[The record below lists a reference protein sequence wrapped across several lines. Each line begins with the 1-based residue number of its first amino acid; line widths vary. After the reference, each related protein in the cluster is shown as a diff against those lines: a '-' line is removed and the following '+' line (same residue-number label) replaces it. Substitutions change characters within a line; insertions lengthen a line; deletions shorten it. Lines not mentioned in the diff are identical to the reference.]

1 MRWIVAITLI
11 IATIVVGVGL
21 YAIDA
26 PFHKY
31 SKWITGKDRDR
42 YYDVTNYR
50 DIFLSPVELEEI
62 PPYQEDYVQLWKD
75 FPIRNTM
82 IAMPTRHPMFQT
94 VPIVEGSGKGIPHF
108 GVILQDP
115 TGREISRIYTLPN
128 RLVQD
133 HSRGQELFKLPYF
146 RRRILNKPMNEL
158 WVDLFTYQIKVED
171 KPIDEMIYD
180 LYILHIRSKI
190 LPKDTVRYGLIKNG
204 SQAMVELAS
213 DDKDYMVE
221 LILTQNNGSIFSYI
235 MKTERNR
242 PESVKLRAKFLQ
254 SITFSPIDEGL
265 GRLLYTEFK
274 QLSYNSQIDQEGMLY
289 LFSAWTQN
297 PENPDL
303 LKEMISYLERN
314 QKNKKQLAPLYA
326 YAFKRYGKTF
336 TTRDEVDENENPEI
350 TLQRKIELEQRD
362 LRRAAEENS
371 NKVTPPPELTPDE
384 KMNMYLKKAKEKS
397 GTESSDMTV
406 H

>member
-1 MRWIVAITLI
+1 MRWIVAISLI
-11 IATIVVGVGL
+11 VATIVVGIGL
-21 YAIDA
+21 YAIEI
-26 PFHKY
+26 PYHKY
-31 SKWITGKDRDR
+31 KDWVSGKSRDR
-42 YYDVTNYR
+42 YYEISNYR

-82 IAMPTRHPMFQT
+82 IAMPTRHPLYQT
-94 VPIVEGSGKGIPHF
+94 VPIVENNGNGIPHF
-108 GVILQDP
+108 GIILQDP
-115 TGREISRIYTLPN
+115 SGREVTRIYTLPN
-128 RLVQD
+128 RLTQD

-146 RRRILNKPMNEL
+146 RKRILNKPVNEL
-158 WVDLFTYQIKVED
+158 WVDIFTYQIKVED

-213 DDKDYMVE
+213 DDKDYMIE
-221 LILTQNNGSIFSYI
+221 LIMTQNNGNIFSYI

-242 PESVKLRAKFLQ
+242 PESMKLRAKYLQ
-254 SITFSPIDEGL
+254 SVTFSPIDEGL

-289 LFSAWTQN
+289 LFAGWTQN

-303 LKEMISYLERN
+303 LKEMISYLERSH
-314 QKNKKQLAPLYA
+314 KNKKQLKPLYE

-336 TTRDEVDENENPEI
+336 TTRDDVEDETNPEI
-350 TLQRKIELEQRD
+350 ALQRKIELEQRD
-362 LRRAAEENS
+362 KRRAAEETS
-371 NKVTPPPELTPDE
+371 NKVAPPPELTPDE
-384 KMNMYLKKAKEKS
+384 KMNMYLKKAKEETGK
-397 GTESSDMTV
+397 ESSDMTV